1 MRVWLMKEFGYEEAL
16 FGIGLSYGLVSGYAT
31 PEDAQQHDEWSRLCE
46 LAPQLALYGSGG
58 HDKFLRQI
66 GVILDITAPLY
77 WWKQMDTY
85 KVGTVAQSES
95 TMHTLLKK
103 PIMKYCFESGNVPD
117 FYVNYLEDLRKDGD
131 FDKLNACL
139 PQSWLQRRIW
149 TGNYAVLK
157 NIILQR
163 DNHKLPEWK
172 FFFDALLPTLSHPEL
187 LPRKNT
193 VNEVFS
199 VVRAASTA
207 AVDKDIRHG
216 RMLADACRV
225 QDSGI

>member
-16 FGIGLSYGLVSGYAT
+16 FGLGLSYGKVSGYAT
-31 PEDAQQHDEWSRLCE
+31 PEEAMQHDEWSRLCE
-46 LAPQLALYGSGG
+46 LAPTIALYGAGG

-95 TMHTLLKK
+95 TMHTL
-103 PIMKYCFESGNVPD
+103 MKNPVTNDCFESGQVPD
-117 FYVNYLEDLRKDGD
+117 FYVNFLENLRQDGD
-131 FDKLNACL
+131 FVKLNACL

-163 DNHKLPEWK
+163 ENHKLPEWK
-172 FFFDALLPTLSHPEL
+172 FFFDALFPVLGHPEL
-187 LPRKNT
+187 LPMQQP
-193 VNEVFS
+193 FS
-199 VVRAASTA
+199 RADTTA
-207 AVDKDIRHG
+207 KSS
-216 RMLADACRV
+216 ADETL
-225 QDSGI
+225 SGKS

>member
-1 MRVWLMKEFGYEEAL
+1 MKESGYEEAL

-31 PEDAQQHDEWSRLCE
+31 PEEAMRHDEWSRLCE
-46 LAPQLALYGSGG
+46 LAPKLASRGGG

-66 GVILDITAPLY
+66 GVVLDITAPLY

-103 PIMKYCFESGNVPD
+103 PVTKDCFESGQVPD
-117 FYVNYLEDLRKDGD
+117 FYVNFLEDLRQDGD
-131 FDKLNACL
+131 FAKLNACL

-163 DNHKLPEWK
+163 ENHKLPEWK

-187 LPRKNT
+187 LPVRRT
-193 VNEVFS
+193 FS
-199 VVRAASTA
+199 RADTTA
-207 AVDKDIRHG
+207 KPSA
-216 RMLADACRV
+216 ADETF
-225 QDSGI
+225 SGKS

>member
-16 FGIGLSYGLVSGYAT
+16 FGLGLSYGKVSGYAT
-31 PEDAQQHDEWSRLCE
+31 PEEAMQHDEWSRLCE
-46 LAPQLALYGSGG
+46 LAPTIALYGAGG

-95 TMHTLLKK
+95 TMHTLLKN
-103 PIMKYCFESGNVPD
+103 PITKDCFESGKVPD
-117 FYVNYLEDLRKDGD
+117 FYINFLEGVRQDGD
-131 FDKLNACL
+131 FVKLNAWL

-163 DNHKLPEWK
+163 ENHKLPEWK
-172 FFFDALLPTLSHPEL
+172 FFFDALFPALGHPEL
-187 LPRKNT
+187 LPVRHP
-193 VNEVFS
+193 FS
-199 VVRAASTA
+199 RADTTAKAS
-207 AVDKDIRHG
+207 
-216 RMLADACRV
+216 ADETL
-225 QDSGI
+225 SGKS

>member
-16 FGIGLSYGLVSGYAT
+16 FGLGLSYGKVSGYAT
-31 PEDAQQHDEWSRLCE
+31 PEEAMQHDGWSRLCE
-46 LAPQLALYGSGG
+46 LATELALYGAGG

-95 TMHTLLKK
+95 TMHTLLKNPVTK
-103 PIMKYCFESGNVPD
+103 DCFESGKVPD
-117 FYVNYLEDLRKDGD
+117 FYINFLEYLRQDED
-131 FDKLNACL
+131 FVKLNAWL

-163 DNHKLPEWK
+163 ENHKLPEWK
-172 FFFDALLPTLSHPEL
+172 FFFDALLPTLGHPEL
-187 LPRKNT
+187 LP
-193 VNEVFS
+193 
-199 VVRAASTA
+199 VRHPLSQADTTAKASAEDET
-207 AVDKDIRHG
+207 
-216 RMLADACRV
+216 L
-225 QDSGI
+225 SGKG

>member
-16 FGIGLSYGLVSGYAT
+16 FGLGLSYGKVSGYAT

-46 LAPQLALYGSGG
+46 LAPELALYGAGG

-95 TMHTLLKK
+95 TMHTLLKN
-103 PIMKYCFESGNVPD
+103 PITKDCFESGKVPD
-117 FYVNYLEDLRKDGD
+117 FYINFLEDLRKHKD
-131 FDKLNACL
+131 FSRLNACL

-163 DNHKLPEWK
+163 ENHKLPEWK
-172 FFFDALLPTLSHPEL
+172 FFFDALFPALGHPEL
-187 LPRKNT
+187 LP
-193 VNEVFS
+193 
-199 VVRAASTA
+199 VRHPLSQADTA
-207 AVDKDIRHG
+207 EKSS
-216 RMLADACRV
+216 ADETL
-225 QDSGI
+225 SGKG

>member
-16 FGIGLSYGLVSGYAT
+16 FGLGLSYGKVSGYAT
-31 PEDAQQHDEWSRLCE
+31 PEEAMQHDEWSRLCE
-46 LAPQLALYGSGG
+46 LAPTIALYGAGG

-95 TMHTLLKK
+95 TMHTL
-103 PIMKYCFESGNVPD
+103 MKNPVTNDCFESGQVPD
-117 FYVNYLEDLRKDGD
+117 FYVNFLENLRQDGD
-131 FDKLNACL
+131 FVKLNACL

-157 NIILQR
+157 NIVLQR
-163 DNHKLPEWK
+163 ENHKLPEWK
-172 FFFDALLPTLSHPEL
+172 FFFDALFPVLGHPEL
-187 LPRKNT
+187 LPMQHP
-193 VNEVFS
+193 FS
-199 VVRAASTA
+199 RADTTA
-207 AVDKDIRHG
+207 KSS
-216 RMLADACRV
+216 ADETL
-225 QDSGI
+225 SGKS

>member
-16 FGIGLSYGLVSGYAT
+16 FGIGLSYGKVSGYAT

-46 LAPQLALYGSGG
+46 LAPTLALYGAGG

-66 GVILDITAPLY
+66 GVVLDITAPLY

-85 KVGTVAQSES
+85 KVGTVAQAES

-103 PIMKYCFESGNVPD
+103 PITKDCFESGQVPD
-117 FYVNYLEDLRKDGD
+117 FYINFLEGVRQDGD
-131 FDKLNACL
+131 FGKLNACL

-163 DNHKLPEWK
+163 ENHKLPEWK
-172 FFFDALLPTLSHPEL
+172 FFFDALFPALGHPEL
-187 LPRKNT
+187 LPVRHP
-193 VNEVFS
+193 FS
-199 VVRAASTA
+199 RADTTAKAS
-207 AVDKDIRHG
+207 
-216 RMLADACRV
+216 ADETL
-225 QDSGI
+225 SGKS

>member
-1 MRVWLMKEFGYEEAL
+1 MRVRLMKEFGYEEAL
-16 FGIGLSYGLVSGYAT
+16 FGIGLSYGKVSGYAT
-31 PEDAQQHDEWSRLCE
+31 PEEAQQHDEWSRLCE
-46 LAPQLALYGSGG
+46 LAPTLALYGAGG

-103 PIMKYCFESGNVPD
+103 PITNDCFESGKVPD
-117 FYVNYLEDLRKDGD
+117 FYINFLEDLRQDGD
-131 FDKLNACL
+131 FVKLNAWL

-157 NIILQR
+157 NIVSQR
-163 DNHKLPEWK
+163 ENHKLPEWK
-172 FFFDALLPTLSHPEL
+172 FFLDALLPALGHPEL
-187 LPRKNT
+187 LPVKYP
-193 VNEVFS
+193 FS
-199 VVRAASTA
+199 RDDTTAKAS
-207 AVDKDIRHG
+207 
-216 RMLADACRV
+216 ADETL
-225 QDSGI
+225 SGKG

>member
-1 MRVWLMKEFGYEEAL
+1 MRVRLMKEFGYEEAL
-16 FGIGLSYGLVSGYAT
+16 FGIGLSYGKVSGYAT
-31 PEDAQQHDEWSRLCE
+31 PEEAMQHDEWSRLCE
-46 LAPQLALYGSGG
+46 LAPKLASRGGG

-66 GVILDITAPLY
+66 GVIIDITAPMY

-85 KVGTVAQSES
+85 KVSTVAQSES
-95 TMHTLLKK
+95 TMHTLLKN
-103 PIMKYCFESGNVPD
+103 PVTKYCFESRHVPG
-117 FYVNYLEDLRKDGD
+117 FYVNYLEALRQDGN
-131 FDKLNACL
+131 FVALNACL

-163 DNHKLPEWK
+163 KNHKLPEWK
-172 FFFDALLPTLSHPEL
+172 FFFDALFPALGHSEL

-193 VNEVFS
+193 VNEVSS

-207 AVDKDIRHG
+207 AVDEDIRHG

>member
-1 MRVWLMKEFGYEEAL
+1 MRVRLMKEFGYEEAL
-16 FGIGLSYGLVSGYAT
+16 FGIGLSYGKVSGYAT
-31 PEDAQQHDEWSRLCE
+31 PEDARQHDEWSRMCE
-46 LAPQLALYGSGG
+46 LAPQLALYGCGG

-66 GVILDITAPLY
+66 GIILDITAPLY

-85 KVGTVAQSES
+85 KVSTVAQSES
-95 TMHTLLKK
+95 TMHTLMKK
-103 PIMKYCFESGNVPD
+103 PVTKYCFEARHVPD
-117 FYVNYLEDLRKDGD
+117 YYVNFLEDLRQDGD

-172 FFFDALLPTLSHPEL
+172 FFLDAIFPALGHPEL
-187 LPRKNT
+187 LPWRYPFNRVDTT
-193 VNEVFS
+193 VEPPS
-199 VVRAASTA
+199 DET
-207 AVDKDIRHG
+207 
-216 RMLADACRV
+216 L
-225 QDSGI
+225 SGKS

>member
-1 MRVWLMKEFGYEEAL
+1 MRVRLMKEFGYEEAL

-31 PEDAQQHDEWSRLCE
+31 PEEAMRHDGWSRLCE
-46 LAPQLALYGSGG
+46 LAPQLASRGGG

-85 KVGTVAQSES
+85 KVSTVAQSES
-95 TMHTLLKK
+95 TMHTLLKN
-103 PIMKYCFESGNVPD
+103 PITKDCFEFGYVPD
-117 FYVNYLEDLRKDGD
+117 FYIDFLEDLRKHKD
-131 FDKLNACL
+131 FIRLDACL

-157 NIILQR
+157 NTILQR
-163 DNHKLPEWK
+163 EDHKLPEWK

-187 LPRKNT
+187 LP
-193 VNEVFS
+193 
-199 VVRAASTA
+199 VRHSLSRADTTAKASAEDET
-207 AVDKDIRHG
+207 
-216 RMLADACRV
+216 L
-225 QDSGI
+225 SGKG

>member
-1 MRVWLMKEFGYEEAL
+1 MRVRLMKEFGYEEAL
-16 FGIGLSYGLVSGYAT
+16 FGIGLSYGKVSGYAT
-31 PEDAQQHDEWSRLCE
+31 PEEAQQHDEWSRLCE
-46 LAPQLALYGSGG
+46 LAQTLALYGAGG

-103 PIMKYCFESGNVPD
+103 PITNDCFESGKVPD
-117 FYVNYLEDLRKDGD
+117 FYINFLEDLRQDGD
-131 FDKLNACL
+131 FVKLNAWL

-157 NIILQR
+157 NIVSQR
-163 DNHKLPEWK
+163 ENHKLPEWK
-172 FFFDALLPTLSHPEL
+172 FFLDALLPALGHPEL
-187 LPRKNT
+187 LPVKYP
-193 VNEVFS
+193 FS
-199 VVRAASTA
+199 RDDTTAKAS
-207 AVDKDIRHG
+207 
-216 RMLADACRV
+216 ADETL
-225 QDSGI
+225 SGKG

>member
-16 FGIGLSYGLVSGYAT
+16 FGIGLSYGKVSGYAK
-31 PEDAQQHDEWSRLCE
+31 PEEAMQHDEWSRLCE

-85 KVGTVAQSES
+85 KVSTVAQSES
-95 TMHTLLKK
+95 TMHTLMKN
-103 PIMKYCFESGNVPD
+103 PITNDCFELFQVPD
-117 FYVNYLEDLRKDGD
+117 FYVNFLEGLRQAGD
-131 FDKLNACL
+131 FVKLNACL

-172 FFFDALLPTLSHPEL
+172 FFLDVIFPALGHPEL
-187 LPRKNT
+187 LPWRYPFNRVDTT
-193 VNEVFS
+193 VEPPS
-199 VVRAASTA
+199 DET
-207 AVDKDIRHG
+207 
-216 RMLADACRV
+216 L
-225 QDSGI
+225 SGKS

>member
-31 PEDAQQHDEWSRLCE
+31 PEEAMRHDEWSRLCE

-95 TMHTLLKK
+95 TMHTLLTN

-131 FDKLNACL
+131 FVKLNAWL

-163 DNHKLPEWK
+163 ENHKLPEWK
-172 FFFDALLPTLSHPEL
+172 FFFDALLPVLGHPEL
-187 LPRKNT
+187 LPGRHS
-193 VNEVFS
+193 FS
-199 VVRAASTA
+199 RADTTA
-207 AVDKDIRHG
+207 KSSVDET
-216 RMLADACRV
+216 L
-225 QDSGI
+225 SGKG

>member
-16 FGIGLSYGLVSGYAT
+16 FGLGLSYGKVSGYAT
-31 PEDAQQHDEWSRLCE
+31 PEEAMQHDEWSRLCE
-46 LAPQLALYGSGG
+46 LAPTIALYGAGG

-95 TMHTLLKK
+95 TMHTL
-103 PIMKYCFESGNVPD
+103 MKNPVTNDCFESGQVPD
-117 FYVNYLEDLRKDGD
+117 FYVNFLENLRQDGD
-131 FDKLNACL
+131 FVKLNACL

-157 NIILQR
+157 NIVLQR
-163 DNHKLPEWK
+163 ENHKLPEWK
-172 FFFDALLPTLSHPEL
+172 FFFDALFPVLGHPEL
-187 LPRKNT
+187 LPMQHP
-193 VNEVFS
+193 FS
-199 VVRAASTA
+199 RADTTA
-207 AVDKDIRHG
+207 KSS
-216 RMLADACRV
+216 ADETL
-225 QDSGI
+225 SGKG